1 MRQTLRAMV
10 VGVSMLFMGGCAE
23 LLIEYDTGAAVELM
37 GEIRTK
43 GKEVSDKILNSA
55 ADAADKYCFTLPTVR
70 HWLQEEINSR
80 TEKATVLVVCPG
92 DAFPVE
98 PVEPEEEVASG

>member
-1 MRQTLRAMV
+1 MRQMLRAMV

-43 GKEVSDKILNSA
+43 GKEVSDKVLNSA
-55 ADAADKYCFTLPTVR
+55 ADAADKYCFTLPIVR
-70 HWLQEEINSR
+70 DWLRDEINSR
-80 TEKATVLVVCPG
+80 TEKATVLVICPG
-92 DAFPVE
+92 DEFPTE
-98 PVEPEEEVASG
+98 PLEPEEVVSG